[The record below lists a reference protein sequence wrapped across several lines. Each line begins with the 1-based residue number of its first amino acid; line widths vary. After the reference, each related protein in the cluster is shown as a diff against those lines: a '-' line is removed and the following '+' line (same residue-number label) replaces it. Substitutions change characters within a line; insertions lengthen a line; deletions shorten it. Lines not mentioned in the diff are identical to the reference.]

1 MDGIADVLASEAY
14 AQADITQLVT
24 ENADMLQGMGA
35 CGIDDTEAAAVA
47 ERSQQALLE
56 LLLSV
61 MMRWFT
67 SMQLKSTFMMCLL
80 IVALHSHLSDEFWH
94 ILTFFGVSRARPLLS
109 QQHRGATL

>member
-56 LLLSV
+56 LA
-61 MMRWFT
+61 
-67 SMQLKSTFMMCLL
+67 
-80 IVALHSHLSDEFWH
+80 ALCDDALVHVDAAKEHLHDVPTDRSITLPPERRVLAHPH
-94 ILTFFGVSRARPLLS
+94 IL
-109 QQHRGATL
+109 RGAL